1 VNVRKRNLS
10 SEQMLF
16 QVSAFSAAKLSLVAA
31 ARLWDGF
38 GMFSKEDG
46 NFLVY
51 SLADIDC
58 AMDMIGRFVPI
69 DLPGCDFDVVAR
81 VSVSEFDPQGIAAE
95 DDRYAMAWVT
105 MPRRAHAGCE
115 TQASNQRCSSSVED
129 FLGHSLDPSR
139 HRTNQDLAA
148 QPISGCLHFDS
159 RGMSRNTL
167 PLPVW
172 HLHPRIGPALIF
184 SKRLTRCIG
193 SLAIEATGRDGR
205 IAENGNLQIVVLR
218 TVVFDRFRPC

>member
-1 VNVRKRNLS
+1 MNVRKRNLS

-58 AMDMIGRFVPI
+58 AMDVIGRFVPI

-81 VSVSEFDPQGIAAE
+81 VSVSEFDSQGMAAE
-95 DDRYAMAWVT
+95 DDRRPNTFPHTTSRSSIRLLIKGIWRLNGW
-105 MPRRAHAGCE
+105 RRPFRKG
-115 TQASNQRCSSSVED
+115 
-129 FLGHSLDPSR
+129 P
-139 HRTNQDLAA
+139 QD
-148 QPISGCLHFDS
+148 
-159 RGMSRNTL
+159 
-167 PLPVW
+167 
-172 HLHPRIGPALIF
+172 
-184 SKRLTRCIG
+184 
-193 SLAIEATGRDGR
+193 
-205 IAENGNLQIVVLR
+205 
-218 TVVFDRFRPC
+218 